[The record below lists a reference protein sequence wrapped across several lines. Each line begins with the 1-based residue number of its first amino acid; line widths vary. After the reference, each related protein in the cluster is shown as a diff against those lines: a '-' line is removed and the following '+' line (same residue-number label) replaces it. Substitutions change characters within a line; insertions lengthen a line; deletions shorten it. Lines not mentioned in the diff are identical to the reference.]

1 MSAVIDK
8 RAKPS
13 MGFIESMECLA
24 VSSIPE
30 GPEWT
35 YEIKLDGFRLEVVK
49 DSTTEIGRAIDV
61 RDAKLPQVLC
71 DGRRIVEGEVFVKLE
86 TVCRLWSSGHRGRA

>member
-35 YEIKLDGFRLEVVK
+35 YEIKLDGFRLDVVK
-49 DSTTEIGRAIDV
+49 DSTETTLFSRRGN
-61 RDAKLPQVLC
+61 VLNQKFPY
-71 DGRRIVEGEVFVKLE
+71 IAEALNAFQE
-86 TVCRLWSSGHRGRA
+86 TRLSTGNW